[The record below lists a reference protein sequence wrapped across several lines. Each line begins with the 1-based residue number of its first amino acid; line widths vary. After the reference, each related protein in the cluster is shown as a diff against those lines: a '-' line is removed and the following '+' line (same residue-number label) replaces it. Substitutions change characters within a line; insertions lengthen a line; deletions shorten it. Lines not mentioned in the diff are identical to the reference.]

1 MYFEIRNLESGI
13 QSFMLKLQL
22 QICFRHLFIF
32 TNPFSEKEKMTKFRV
47 FNFIAIISFVFLLA
61 VTTFAQLDVARKTTA
76 VTYPLDQVVLTQFRG
91 TTRFPRMKGEGKIK
105 RTSKNG
111 TEVEVSVSKMPRP
124 FELGAGYA
132 TYVLW
137 AISPD
142 GQVDNLGE
150 IKRRGF
156 FEFDSKISV
165 TTPLQTFALIITAE
179 PHFLVRRPSR
189 AVMLE
194 NLNPYAQNGKTLAT
208 TTAVEYFG
216 NSSDY
221 FSDART
227 PEIAEIDYSKTP
239 STILQARQAIA
250 LAKFAGAQRDAPED
264 LTQAE
269 VLLQNADSGWKA
281 GRAEADVDVTAR
293 QAVSTAVKA
302 ESTAVAQKA
311 AREKRNERTRQDAD
325 IRQSEEKVTAAQN
338 ELEELRG
345 ELARETRNRELAE
358 RDALN
363 YSNQIKELRAELGK
377 IREDLGRS
385 KVDAETV
392 RAKLTDIENR
402 QQENERQQDSANRT
416 AQIQA
421 NSGILLQSLKRFG
434 AVTQTDQGIVLT
446 LPETFWSSTRTSNFA
461 PVNEAKLTTLGEVL
475 ANNVDYKIAIE
486 SHTDNKG
493 TPEALQSLTQERAQN
508 LMNKLMSFGVTEDR
522 LEAKGYGASLP
533 VVANTTNAN
542 RAKNRRVQ
550 IILSPNVQ
558 AVQ

>member
-1 MYFEIRNLESGI
+1 
-13 QSFMLKLQL
+13 
-22 QICFRHLFIF
+22 
-32 TNPFSEKEKMTKFRV
+32 MTKFKALNIIAV
-47 FNFIAIISFVFLLA
+47 FSFLFI
-61 VTTFAQLDVARKTTA
+61 TTFQIFAQDVARKTTA
-76 VTYPLDQVVLTQFRG
+76 VTYPLDQIVLTQFRG

-150 IKRRGF
+150 VKRRGT

-194 NLNPYAQNGKTLAT
+194 NLNPYTQSGRTLAT
-208 TTAVEYFG
+208 TTSIEYFG

-227 PEIAEIDYSKTP
+227 PEIAEVDYSKTP

-264 LTQAE
+264 LTQSE
-269 VLLQNADSGWKA
+269 VLLQNADAGWKA
-281 GRAEADVDVTAR
+281 GRAEEDVDIAAR
-293 QAVSTAVKA
+293 KSISLAVKA
-302 ESTAVAQKA
+302 ESTAASRKE
-311 AREKRNERTRQDAD
+311 AREKRNERTRQDAE
-325 IRQSEEKVTAAQN
+325 IRDSEEKVTAVQT
-338 ELEELRG
+338 EMTELRS
-345 ELARETRNRELAE
+345 ELAREIRNRELAE
-358 RDALN
+358 RDAQN
-363 YSNQIKELRAELGK
+363 FSNQVRELRQELGK
-377 IREDLGRS
+377 LREELGKT

-392 RAKLTDIENR
+392 RTKLADIETR
-402 QQENERQQDSANRT
+402 QQEAERQQQESNRI

-421 NSGILLQSLKRFG
+421 NSVLLTQSLRRFG
-434 AVTQTDQGIVLT
+434 AVTQTERGIVLT
-446 LPETFWSSTRTSNFA
+446 LPENFWATTRTSNFSPSA
-461 PVNEAKLTTLGEVL
+461 ETKMTSLGEFLVS
-475 ANNVDYKIAIE
+475 NGDYKITVE

-493 TPEALQSLTQERAQN
+493 TPEELQTLTQERAQF
-508 LMNKLMSFGVTEDR
+508 LMDKLMSSGVAQDR
-522 LEAKGYGASLP
+522 FVEAKGYGASLP
-533 VVANTTNAN
+533 VATNTTNAN

-550 IILSPNVQ
+550 VILTPNVQ
-558 AVQ
+558 